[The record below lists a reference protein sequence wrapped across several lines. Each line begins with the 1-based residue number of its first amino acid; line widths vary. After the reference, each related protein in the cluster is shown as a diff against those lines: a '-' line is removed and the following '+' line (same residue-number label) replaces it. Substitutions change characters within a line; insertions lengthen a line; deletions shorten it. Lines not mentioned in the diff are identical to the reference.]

1 MKATADDWNP
11 VKYVEGIITG
21 PPGTHLDH
29 LKVQLT
35 DVQSDMLR
43 TAEPVSADGHFRVPY
58 TGMDYGN
65 LLVSGGDSGLAT
77 TWYGDVARQEEA
89 TTLPLSNR
97 GAQGIDVTMAP
108 GSTISGTV
116 SAPPGTDYSQ
126 LAVVASS
133 TFVSRYGGV
142 PRTAVERTAHVAPDG
157 SYTVTGLGA
166 DSFTLRVTPGSSGLL
181 ETWYGGGADK
191 KAAKSL
197 GLQAGSHTT
206 DVNISLLTPSS
217 VSGRAVFPPGS
228 TPEAGFVRIYSD
240 AGNVVSSTTFG
251 EDGAYSLPQVPA
263 GPARISF
270 GGTTKNGAFATMWYP
285 NAGQFAAAGALNFG
299 QGEKRSGLDLLMAP
313 AGALSGTVTGSTSPV
328 SVNLYDSL
336 GRFVRGTTTDASGN
350 YLIGNTGPGAYK
362 VRFNEPWQYGPSLL
376 TQYYPGVPEN
386 EGYAKGADVTVAL
399 GKTTSGINAA
409 MTGGGSI
416 TGLIQSRAGS
426 PLGYHSVKAM
436 ATNGSADERIATTDP
451 SGRFVVGGLADGDY
465 ILETNVDVYT
475 SYLIPL
481 GKVYSGNVRDRQQ
494 AQVMSIRNGQ
504 TIDAGTLSYDTAGL
518 KASPAAGKFVPVQPA
533 RLLDTRELSTPLPIQ
548 TSRVVQVSGRAGVPA
563 DASAVALNVTV
574 TDPTS
579 YGFVAAFPFG
589 QQSTNTSTVNFRERQ
604 TVANS
609 IVVPVHD
616 GRINLENAGYDGN
629 LHLIV
634 DIAGY
639 FTGGIPTD
647 SGAYQAVTPFRAAD
661 SRGTLG
667 TRSGEV
673 FDIQMIGLAPLP
685 AEVGA
690 VVVNITAA
698 NIYRD
703 NVHTSH
709 GHLTAYASGTS
720 RPATSNV
727 NYDWTTGDTPNLAIV
742 PVGADGKISIANTSP
757 GPVGIV
763 VDVVGYFRKGAG
775 STPGAFE
782 SLAPKRL
789 LDTRTT
795 ASPLDA
801 NADAAV
807 TISGANGIPAGAK
820 AALINLTVTDPT
832 SVGHLRAYPSG
843 GSLPGTSNVNF
854 EATQTRASF
863 SVVPIGPDGKIAIR
877 NTSAGRSHVIV
888 DIVGYIRG

>member
-1 MKATADDWNP
+1 MN
-11 VKYVEGIITG
+11 
-21 PPGTHLDH
+21 
-29 LKVQLT
+29 
-35 DVQSDMLR
+35 
-43 TAEPVSADGHFRVPY
+43 F
-58 TGMDYGN
+58 
-65 LLVSGGDSGLAT
+65 
-77 TWYGDVARQEEA
+77 
-89 TTLPLSNR
+89 
-97 GAQGIDVTMAP
+97 AQG
-108 GSTISGTV
+108 
-116 SAPPGTDYSQ
+116 
-126 LAVVASS
+126 
-133 TFVSRYGGV
+133 
-142 PRTAVERTAHVAPDG
+142 E
-157 SYTVTGLGA
+157 
-166 DSFTLRVTPGSSGLL
+166 
-181 ETWYGGGADK
+181 
-191 KAAKSL
+191 AKL
-197 GLQAGSHTT
+197 
-206 DVNISLLTPSS
+206 
-217 VSGRAVFPPGS
+217 
-228 TPEAGFVRIYSD
+228 
-240 AGNVVSSTTFG
+240 
-251 EDGAYSLPQVPA
+251 
-263 GPARISF
+263 
-270 GGTTKNGAFATMWYP
+270 
-285 NAGQFAAAGALNFG
+285 
-299 QGEKRSGLDLLMAP
+299 GLDLRLAP
-313 AGALSGTVTGSTSPV
+313 AGAMTGTVTGTTSPV
-328 SVNLYDSL
+328 YVSLHDSL
-336 GRFVRGTTTDASGN
+336 GRFVRSTTTDSAGN
-350 YLIGNTGPGAYK
+350 YRIGTAAPGQYK
-362 VRFNEPWQYGPSLL
+362 VRFSSPGQYGPSLL

-386 EGYAKGADVTVAL
+386 EGYAKGADVAIAL
-399 GKTTSGINAA
+399 GGTTAGVNAA

-416 TGLIQSRAGS
+416 TGRVQSAPGS
-426 PLGYHSVKAM
+426 PLGYHGVM
-436 ATNGSADERIATTDP
+436 AISTDGSLDERRATADP
-451 SGRFVVGGLADGDY
+451 SGAFVIGGLADGDY
-465 ILETNVDVYT
+465 IVETNVDPYAH
-475 SYLIPL
+475 YLIPL
-481 GKVYSGNVRDRQQ
+481 GKIYSGNVRDRQE
-494 AQVMSIRNGQ
+494 AQVLQIRNGQ
-504 TIDAGTLSYDTAGL
+504 KVDAGTLSYDTAGRQ
-518 KASPAAGKFVPVQPA
+518 ASPAAGKFVPLQPT
-533 RLLDTRELSTPLPIQ
+533 RLLDTRELSDPVPVRSMQ
-548 TSRVVQVSGRAGVPA
+548 VVQVSGLAGVPA

-579 YGFVAAFPFG
+579 YGFVNAFPFG
-589 QQSTNTSTVNFRERQ
+589 QQSTSTSTVNFRERQ

-616 GRINLENAGYDGN
+616 GRINLENAGYDGT

-634 DIAGY
+634 DISGY
-639 FTGGIPTD
+639 FTSGIPTD

-703 NVHTSH
+703 NIHTSH

-807 TISGANGIPAGAK
+807 TVSGANGVPAGAK

-843 GSLPGTSNVNF
+843 GPLPGTSNVNF